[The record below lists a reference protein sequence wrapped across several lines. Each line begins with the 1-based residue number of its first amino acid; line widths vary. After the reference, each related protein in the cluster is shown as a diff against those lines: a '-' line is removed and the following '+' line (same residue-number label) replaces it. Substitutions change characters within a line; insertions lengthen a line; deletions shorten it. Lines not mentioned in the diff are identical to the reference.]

1 MKTDRLRLLYL
12 THAFPPDNTL
22 PPEMAGQLFV
32 NGHEG
37 EARLVQALSR
47 LTEISTIGF
56 GAGKFWRSGLVPKD
70 DSPGLKHELLLWDRK
85 PELWHRWMSAQK
97 LRQFYLEKT
106 RREGAPDVVLVRN
119 LQPVYN
125 QFVKWL
131 RRQPKRPPIVLF
143 LGDSGGLGERIPWSR
158 RLRYKFKPMQM
169 LDDESVLLYDA
180 SFVSGIKARRYF
192 EPRGVPWAWIPCGFN
207 SNYQP
212 PPPDPNQGGPIRF
225 GYFGGLSEHSAVLPM
240 VHAFLSAGVP
250 GTLHVCGHGPMSA
263 ELAAL
268 AKAHPQFHFDGFL
281 PKPSDCPAWAQKVDV
296 LINARLPLWGLDN
309 SAPSKVFEYGVA
321 GKAII
326 STRTAGMDE
335 ILGQHGI
342 YVETDNF
349 EDSLRQKLR
358 EVSAMNRTELQR
370 RAASIREVILK
381 EFSWDEQARRMVDFL
396 KEIVRGRGHLEK
408 KSTPPH
414 AAASTA

>member
-1 MKTDRLRLLYL
+1 
-12 THAFPPDNTL
+12 
-22 PPEMAGQLFV
+22 MAGQLFV

-56 GAGKFWRSGLVPKD
+56 GAGKFWWSGLVPKD

-143 LGDSGGLGERIPWSR
+143 LGDSGGLGNGFPGHAGCATNSSPCRCWMMNRFCSMTRALCPGSRPALLRAARRAVGLDSLRVQLRLPAAAARSEPRRADPVRLFRRAVGTFR
-158 RLRYKFKPMQM
+158 RLADGAAFSRAPACPALCMS
-169 LDDESVLLYDA
+169 SVM
-180 SFVSGIKARRYF
+180 ARCR
-192 EPRGVPWAWIPCGFN
+192 RN
-207 SNYQP
+207 SA
-212 PPPDPNQGGPIRF
+212 R
-225 GYFGGLSEHSAVLPM
+225 A
-240 VHAFLSAGVP
+240 
-250 GTLHVCGHGPMSA
+250 
-263 ELAAL
+263 
-268 AKAHPQFHFDGFL
+268 AKAHPEFHFDGFL

-358 EVSAMNRTELQR
+358 RGFGHEPDG
-370 RAASIREVILK
+370 ASTPGR
-381 EFSWDEQARRMVDFL
+381 QHP
-396 KEIVRGRGHLEK
+396 RGHSQGIQLGR
-408 KSTPPH
+408 TG
-414 AAASTA
+414 AADG